1 MTAQQHMSPAYTGF
15 NRYIYILNLVYAGGM
30 AAPSR
35 LTIAKTDI
43 IKLFDD
49 SPDRIYWPSEIAS
62 ILTENRAAWRLAQN
76 TDTEHFTGFLLEK
89 TQLRE
94 VRFEA
99 VNHPNLHPV
108 VRYVWGKE
116 EISPY
121 QLALSFRRKAYLS
134 HSTAVFLHG
143 LTEQIPSIIYVND
156 EQSPK
161 PRPNGDL
168 TQEGI
173 HRAFAGKQRQSSF
186 LFRWDNWQLILIA
199 GKHTDRLEVGT
210 VATDMG
216 SFEVTKLERTLI
228 DITVR
233 PYYGGGVYEV
243 LKAYRA
249 AKDRVS
255 VGTLISTLKQLDY
268 IYPFHQAIG
277 FYMQRAGYDEKQCG
291 RLKKL
296 GLEFDFYLAH
306 DIRDKDYDADWRL
319 FFPKGF

>member
-1 MTAQQHMSPAYTGF
+1 MPSD
-15 NRYIYILNLVYAGGM
+15 IAG
-30 AAPSR
+30 
-35 LTIAKTDI
+35 I
-43 IKLFDD
+43 FF
-49 SPDRIYWPSEIAS
+49 
-62 ILTENRAAWRLAQN
+62 ENKKGWRLAQS
-76 TDTEHFTGFLLEK
+76 TDSEQFIQFLLKK

-94 VRFEA
+94 VHFEA

-121 QLALSFRRKAYLS
+121 QLAMSFRRKGYFS

-143 LTEQIPSIIYVND
+143 LTDQIPRIIYVND

-161 PRPNGDL
+161 PRPEGNL

-173 HRAFAGKQRQSSF
+173 HRAFAGKQRQSTF
-186 LFRWDNWQLILIA
+186 LFQWDGWQLLLIS
-199 GKHTDRLEVGT
+199 GKHTGRLEVET
-210 VATDMG
+210 VETAMG
-216 SFEVTKLERTLI
+216 KVDVTKLERTLI

-249 AKDRVS
+249 AKDRIS
-255 VGTLISTLKQLDY
+255 VGTLIATLKKLDY
-268 IYPFHQAIG
+268 VYPYHQAIG
-277 FYMQRAGYDEKQCG
+277 FYMQRADYDEKQCG

-306 DIRDKDYDADWRL
+306 DIRDNAYDADWRL